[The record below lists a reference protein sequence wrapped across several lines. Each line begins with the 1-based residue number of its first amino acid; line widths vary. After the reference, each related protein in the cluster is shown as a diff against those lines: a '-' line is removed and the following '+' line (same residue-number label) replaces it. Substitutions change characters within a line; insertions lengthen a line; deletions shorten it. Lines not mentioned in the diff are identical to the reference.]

1 MELELKQVR
10 NTLIAR
16 IDGELDMLAADQI
29 REDIDKKIDDSE
41 TRNLILNLEKVTF
54 IDSSGLGM
62 ILGRYKKLKS
72 KNGRMYIVGARPQ
85 VEKILYFS
93 GINKLITVYRNEQD
107 IINLQGR

>member
-16 IDGELDMLAADQI
+16 IAGELDMLAADQI
-29 REDIDKKIDDSE
+29 REDIDKKIDNSE
-41 TRNLILNLEKVTF
+41 ISNLILNLEKVTF

-72 KNGRMYIVGARPQ
+72 RNGRMYIAGARPQ